1 MQSILGALLTAGY
14 ATASNKAIAGA
25 PNSSKVTDSVQNQ
38 LTKSFSSA
46 ESTAAQYPHYASQI
60 TAAAKSSFVQGQ
72 DWAYFAGIVAIVL
85 GFALVYFFFPKRD
98 DEQRLLAQYEQEDDA
113 TYAAEHPAG

>member
-1 MQSILGALLTAGY
+1 M
-14 ATASNKAIAGA
+14 
-25 PNSSKVTDSVQNQ
+25 QNQ

-46 ESTAAQYPHYASQI
+46 EQRPRSTRSYASQI

-85 GFALVYFFFPKRD
+85 GFALVYFFFPKQD
-98 DEQRLLAQYEQEDDA
+98 HEQQLLAQYKEEDDA
-113 TYAAEHPAG
+113 AYAAEHPAA